1 MQDEPIRYSRSQ
13 CARLFGISMD
23 TLRYY
28 ERIGLLHV
36 ARDKRSRQCV
46 YTEHEIMRLLDFRKI
61 KSLGFSNDELLGT
74 FNRTDGLSHLKVFDE
89 SLEKLQ
95 AQVDELHAR
104 MRHVRGMKGIFQ
116 TISGRLDAV
125 RIGELPE
132 RRYLL
137 FDRENEPLVALAME
151 GLPYL
156 NYGYWVDR
164 RAIVGE
170 MPFEIKLAIDVVPL
184 AAHHPAIYETLENSG
199 RILSNGNGMKVYRY
213 RIYEKIGDM
222 QPGDF
227 APLKAYAEQHRFA
240 LRGDV
245 FGGILGPEVFPT
257 TQHEGFV
264 LTQTIEIE

>member
-1 MQDEPIRYSRSQ
+1 
-13 CARLFGISMD
+13 
-23 TLRYY
+23 
-28 ERIGLLHV
+28 
-36 ARDKRSRQCV
+36 
-46 YTEHEIMRLLDFRKI
+46 
-61 KSLGFSNDELLGT
+61 
-74 FNRTDGLSHLKVFDE
+74 
-89 SLEKLQ
+89 
-95 AQVDELHAR
+95 
-104 MRHVRGMKGIFQ
+104 MKGIFQ

-213 RIYEKIGDM
+213 RLYEKIGDM
-222 QPGDF
+222 QSSIVSRSGAMYSAAF
-227 APLKAYAEQHRFA
+227 WGRRSFRRRSTRA
-240 LRGDV
+240 LC
-245 FGGILGPEVFPT
+245 
-257 TQHEGFV
+257 
-264 LTQTIEIE
+264 